1 MIKFNRQNVTAII
14 KGVLFAVILIG
25 IPVYLYLFHRDFFEM
40 FNSVSEI
47 EDYINR
53 YKGYGALF
61 LIAAQIVQIIICI
74 IPGQPFQFAAG
85 YMYGSLIAV
94 LISIVGAFIGASIT
108 FYLAKLLGRDALNL
122 FFGEKKVVKYIEKLD
137 TKNGFLVLFILYFI
151 PGFPKDAVSYL
162 AGLSKIKWGSF
173 IVIATIARIPAMCGS
188 VLIGTFTKDQQYGLI
203 AVVAVLV
210 VSITCFCTRH
220 KDRILDWSDKAYEK
234 LRKL

>member
-1 MIKFNRQNVTAII
+1 MIRFNRKNVTAII

-25 IPVYLYLFHRDFFEM
+25 IPLFLYLFQRDFFEM
-40 FNSVSEI
+40 FSSAGDVEA
-47 EDYINR
+47 YI
-53 YKGYGALF
+53 YQHKGYGALL
-61 LIAAQIVQIIICI
+61 LIAAQIIQIIICV
-74 IPGQPFQFAAG
+74 IPGQPFEFAAG
-85 YMYGSLIAV
+85 YIYGSLIAI
-94 LISIVGAFIGASIT
+94 LISIVGAFIGATIT
-108 FYLAKLLGRDALNL
+108 FYLAKLLGRDAMNL

-162 AGLSKIKWGSF
+162 AGLSRIKWGPF

-188 VLIGTFTKDQQYGLI
+188 ILIGTFTKDQQYGLI

-210 VSITCFCTRH
+210 VSVTYFSARH
-220 KDRILDWSDKAYEK
+220 KDRILEWSDKAYEK